1 MKKLNVLL
9 IVAMLAAAL
18 VAANPAGKL
27 VRLEVINASG
37 DTVYIKLEGKHTGA
51 FYYLT
56 IADSDTTTFTIL
68 VDDYK
73 RTTWA
78 CNGIK
83 SSGSLVMSGNVRL
96 KFVQCGSF
104 PIRRYGV
111 DLNDD
116 GDLFDEFWVDKDR
129 DGCVDNGEYIY
140 EGVYYGPNF
149 GEPTQEKVVYWAS
162 YGNWRWIKYNAGD
175 ENWYYYTC
183 TGGWDIFGDCLG
195 WTIVPSPLYSESFA
209 LWGKFWAGVA
219 WRTTKFPLGIWMRY
233 RY

>member
-9 IVAMLAAAL
+9 IISMLAVIL
-18 VAANPAGKL
+18 LAANPAGKL

-37 DTVYIKLEGKHTGA
+37 DTVYLKLEGKHTEA

-56 IADSDTTTFTIL
+56 IADGDDTTFTVL

-96 KFVQCGSF
+96 KFVQCGTL
-104 PIRRYGV
+104 PLRVAWGG
-111 DLNDD
+111 DLNLNGVPDD
-116 GDLFDEFWVDKDR
+116 SDNWLFDEVWLA
-129 DGCVDNGEYIY
+129 
-140 EGVYYGPNF
+140 PNF
-149 GEPTQEKVVYWAS
+149 GEPTQEKVVYFEYYSNIVWTKRCGSGWGAADCTWFWWT
-162 YGNWRWIKYNAGD
+162 GTNWESAALWIKVFVG
-175 ENWYYYTC
+175 
-183 TGGWDIFGDCLG
+183 LR
-195 WTIVPSPLYSESFA
+195 
-209 LWGKFWAGVA
+209 
-219 WRTTKFPLGIWMRY
+219 WRAYRFPVGIYMRY

>member
-37 DTVYIKLEGKHTGA
+37 DTVYLKLEGKHTGA

-96 KFVQCGSF
+96 KFVQCGTF
-104 PIRRYGV
+104 PLRRALL
-111 DLNDD
+111 DWNDD
-116 GDLFDEFWVDKDR
+116 GWMNVDTFWLDFDNDGLEDANELFF
-129 DGCVDNGEYIY
+129 
-140 EGVYYGPNF
+140 EGWDVRPNF

-162 YGNWRWIKYNAGD
+162 YGNTVWAKVSHFGWANVDWYSDGSYND
-175 ENWYYYTC
+175 VNWVH
-183 TGGWDIFGDCLG
+183 L
-195 WTIVPSPLYSESFA
+195 V
-209 LWGKFWAGVA
+209 LWVRLRVGIA
-219 WRTTKFPLGIWMRY
+219 WRTAKFPLGIYMRY